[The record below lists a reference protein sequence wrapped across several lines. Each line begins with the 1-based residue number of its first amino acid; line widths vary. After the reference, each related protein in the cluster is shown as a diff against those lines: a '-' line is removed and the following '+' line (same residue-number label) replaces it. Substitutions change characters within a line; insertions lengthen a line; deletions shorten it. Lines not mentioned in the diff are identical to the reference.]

1 MSSNEDR
8 EDVKVNEMFDLY
20 HGKCKISIKQKYL
33 ESRKQCRTKEE
44 EAFLDKFVNYILKD
58 IIWNRLR
65 RDY

>member
-1 MSSNEDR
+1 MSSNEDK

-44 EAFLDKFVNYILKD
+44 EAFLE
-58 IIWNRLR
+58 R
-65 RDY
+65 